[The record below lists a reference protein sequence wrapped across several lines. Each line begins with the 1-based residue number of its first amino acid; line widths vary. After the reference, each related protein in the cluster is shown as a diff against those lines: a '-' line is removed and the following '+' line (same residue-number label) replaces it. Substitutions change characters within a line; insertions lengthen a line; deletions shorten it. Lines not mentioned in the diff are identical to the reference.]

1 MHLRRI
7 ELQGFKTFPRRT
19 AVELPPG
26 ITAIVGP
33 NGSGKSNLS
42 DAIRWAMGEQAPTNL
57 RIRKA
62 EDVIFAGSEVRS
74 RQSMAEVLLTFDN
87 ASDWLPTEFDEVV
100 IGRRLFRSGESEYT
114 LNGARVR
121 LRDIVDLMSAG
132 SASHGGHSVIS
143 QGQID
148 QVLQQRPEG
157 RRAFLEEAAGVARF
171 YTRRDQ
177 AQRRLKETRR
187 NLERLRDLV
196 SEIEPR
202 IEILRDQAAV
212 AEQGEELGRELR
224 SGQLTIAKH
233 KLFVVTERLDAAE
246 SREQAAAAALTS
258 ILAEPVEEL
267 RRQAAAAAML
277 VKDLEAKLVDVRHEL
292 EVRREAAAERAA
304 RGVVLEER
312 RSNLQARFTD
322 LATQHEQLL
331 ARADGLEEEAGV
343 ARQALVELEAHL
355 VEVRSE
361 QVELSTALAPERDRT
376 KQRTAIGE
384 KLEKLKDRRSS
395 LLERHRNASEER
407 KELASQLKQ
416 LEGKISEA
424 ERASVVARELAQSA
438 VLAAREASDGLEE
451 ATLAHQ
457 EAVRAARDG
466 QQAEA
471 EIRSQLDVAINTVKS
486 LERERAGMKEAYA
499 EAGATSIDIEKIRA
513 EIPKTAISGQLRDQ
527 LHAVGTEGIILLEA
541 AFPDG
546 LDTVIVQ
553 APEDGVAVSDAAA
566 RLQMPR
572 VRWRPVDGFLGW
584 PYEGS
589 SKDHTADEILGNL
602 GDMVTVA
609 GDGSRVF
616 QRLLENILVTKDLG
630 SALRVRQ
637 NSVDVN
643 GHTIVTLRG
652 DAIEPD
658 GTVRIGKSGQAT
670 IDVRERIATTDREIE
685 RVRTKVVG
693 LKISLGAATEVLAQA
708 DKELAN
714 TEALLAERQVAQV
727 AMQAAAAEATHGQQD
742 NESEVRVFRTGAQ
755 DLRDRGSALETIV
768 STADSEIGELAGT
781 IEQLSDELRRVGGS
795 GGESSTSETRLAALD
810 ATLAAG
816 LSRVEELNLQDRSR
830 STAAT
835 TARAEVDTVKK
846 SLIDVEQGLVDVAD
860 ALKALEPESSDNA
873 ELDTD
878 HVRTME
884 AQALDARLDLQRLE
898 FQAGQRAG
906 EQERAE
912 AAVAMAQ
919 RETERLAER
928 RQEIRGQARDE
939 LGEDNLDPEKS
950 SDSVGGI
957 ERRNAE
963 LRRMLETLGPVNPLA
978 PAEYASERKRV
989 EDARGQIDDL
999 EGAAHNLYTLAR
1011 DLQQQLHDE
1020 FMTTFDAINDAFGAV
1035 FTELFGGGSARMEL
1049 TSPED
1054 VEQTGVEFSIKLPGK
1069 RAQELAA
1076 LSGGERALVGA
1087 ALILALLR
1095 VRPAPFCLLDEVD
1108 AALDDQNVARFCQQ
1122 IDDLSTRTQ
1131 MMMITH
1137 NAVTVEA
1144 ASTVYGV
1151 TMSEDGVSELL
1162 SVRLDEVGTNAD
1174 GVGGLSEKPAPPV
1187 AAAGTRDG
1195 VS

>member
-1 MHLRRI
+1 M
-7 ELQGFKTFPRRT
+7 
-19 AVELPPG
+19 ELPPG

-33 NGSGKSNLS
+33 NGAGKSNLS

-212 AEQGEELGRELR
+212 AEQGEELSRELR
-224 SGQLTIAKH
+224 SGQLTVAKH

-246 SREQAAAAALTS
+246 SREKAAAAVLTE

-267 RRQAAAAAML
+267 RRQAAATETL
-277 VKDLEAKLVDVRHEL
+277 VKDLEAKLIDVRHEL

-312 RSNLQARFTD
+312 RSNLQSRFTD
-322 LATQHEQLL
+322 LITQHEQLL

-343 ARQALVELEAHL
+343 ARQALAELEAHL
-355 VEVRSE
+355 VEIRSE
-361 QVELSTALAPERDRT
+361 QLELSAALEPERDRT
-376 KQRTAIGE
+376 KRRTAIVE
-384 KLEKLKDRRSS
+384 KLEKLKDRRAS

-407 KELASQLKQ
+407 KVLSSQTEQ
-416 LEGKISEA
+416 LEGRISET
-424 ERASVVARELAQSA
+424 ERVSVVVRELAQSSA
-438 VLAAREASDGLEE
+438 LAAREASDGLEE

-457 EAVRAARDG
+457 QAVRVARDG

-486 LERERAGMKEAYA
+486 LERERTGIKEAYA
-499 EAGATSIDIEKIRA
+499 EAGSTSVDVEKLRA
-513 EIPKTAISGQLRDQ
+513 EIPNTAISGRLRDQ
-527 LHAVGTEGIILLEA
+527 LCAVGTEGIGLLEA
-541 AFPDG
+541 AFPNG

-553 APEDGVAVSDAAA
+553 APEDGVAVSDAVA

-584 PYEGS
+584 PYEGP
-589 SKDHTADEILGNL
+589 SKIHKADEILGNL

-616 QRLLENILVTKDLG
+616 QRLLENVLVTRDLG

-637 NSVDVN
+637 NLVDVT

-670 IDVRERIATTDREIE
+670 IDVRERIATTDRELE
-685 RVRTKVVG
+685 RVRTEVLS
-693 LKISLGAATEVLAQA
+693 LKTSFAAAAEVLAQA
-708 DKELAN
+708 DKDLAN
-714 TEALLAERQVAQV
+714 TETLLSERQVAQGT
-727 AMQAAAAEATHGQQD
+727 MQAAAAEATHGQQD
-742 NESEVRVFRTGAQ
+742 NESEASALRIRDQ
-755 DLRDRGSALETIV
+755 DLRDRSSALKTVV
-768 STADSEIGELAGT
+768 STANSEIAELAET
-781 IEQLSDELRRVGGS
+781 IEQLSDELSRVGGS
-795 GGESSTSETRLAALD
+795 GRESSESEARLAALD
-810 ATLAAG
+810 ATLTAG
-816 LSRVEELNLQDRSR
+816 VSRVEELNLQDRSR

-835 TARAEVDTVKK
+835 TARAEVDTVKH
-846 SLIDVEQGLVDVAD
+846 SLIDVEQGLADVED
-860 ALKALEPESSDNA
+860 ALKALNPESADDSEIDA
-873 ELDTD
+873 G

-898 FQAGQRAG
+898 FQTGQRAG
-906 EQERAE
+906 EQDRAE

-928 RQEIRGQARDE
+928 RQEIRDQARYE
-939 LGEDNLDPEKS
+939 LREDNLDPVKS
-950 SDSVGGI
+950 SDPVGGI
-957 ERRNAE
+957 ERRIAE

-978 PAEYASERKRV
+978 PAEYASERQRV
-989 EDARGQIDDL
+989 EEARRQIDDL
-999 EGAAHNLYTLAR
+999 EGAAHNLHTLAR

-1054 VEQTGVEFSIKLPGK
+1054 VEQTGVEFSIKLPAK
-1069 RAQELAA
+1069 RRLITIGHAGDRDDDAICEVALTAARSGVDHIIIKEQEKDLRGRAVGEIPAIMEEALLADGYPA
-1076 LSGGERALVGA
+1076 NQISRADSELEA
-1087 ALILALLR
+1087 TDLALKWAQ
-1095 VRPAPFCLLDEVD
+1095 PQDLLLLLTLSQRAEV
-1108 AALDDQNVARFCQQ
+1108 LAR
-1122 IDDLSTRTQ
+1122 L
-1131 MMMITH
+1131 
-1137 NAVTVEA
+1137 
-1144 ASTVYGV
+1144 G
-1151 TMSEDGVSELL
+1151 
-1162 SVRLDEVGTNAD
+1162 
-1174 GVGGLSEKPAPPV
+1174 
-1187 AAAGTRDG
+1187 
-1195 VS
+1195 